1 VTPLAVYLV
10 LLAALAA
17 VTALKGKWG
26 VFALGFAVWPAWL
39 LGALRLAKPDSRWA
53 KRFYSEERRARARAV
68 LPRRVLAARIA
79 AVPALALVVLAFS
92 TVKLYRIP
100 TAAME
105 PTLHCPRPAQ
115 GCEAD
120 EADKVAALRFLGGA
134 KPARGDIVAFKLP
147 PRGAERCGSARDS
160 VYVHRVIGL
169 PGERIEARGGA
180 ILVNGERLSQLYA
193 PGSRAGSESFREQQI
208 PEGSYFV
215 LGDNR
220 EASCDS
226 HVWGPLSEDRLIAQV
241 VAVYWPPS
249 RAGML

>member
-1 VTPLAVYLV
+1 MTPLALYLV

-53 KRFYSEERRARARAV
+53 KRFYSPERQEHARAV
-68 LPRRVLAARIA
+68 LPKRVLATRIA
-79 AVPALALVVLAFS
+79 AVPALALVALALS

-100 TAAME
+100 SSAME
-105 PTLHCPRPAQ
+105 PTLHCPRPAN

-120 EADKVAALRFLGGA
+120 EGDKVLALRYVTGG
-134 KPARGDIVAFKLP
+134 KPERGDIVAFKLP
-147 PRGAERCGSARDS
+147 MRGAELCGGTPSS

-169 PGERIEARGGA
+169 PGERIAARSGA
-180 ILVNGERLSQLYA
+180 IFINGERLSQLYA
-193 PGSRAGSESFREQQI
+193 PESQEGSQSFRERRI

-220 EASCDS
+220 AAACDS
-226 HVWGPLSEDRLIAQV
+226 HVWGPVPEDRLIAQV
-241 VAVYWPPS
+241 VGIYWPPG
-249 RAGML
+249 RVGFL

>member
-10 LLAALAA
+10 LLAVLAG
-17 VTALKGKWG
+17 VTAFKGKWG
-26 VFALGFAVWPAWL
+26 VFVLGFAVWPAWL

-53 KRFYSEERRARARAV
+53 QRFYSEERRARARAV

-100 TAAME
+100 TASME
-105 PTLHCPRPAQ
+105 PTLHCPRPAD
-115 GCEAD
+115 GCEGNTAD
-120 EADKVAALRFLGGA
+120 RVAAVRFLGGA
-134 KPARGDIVAFKLP
+134 DPERGDIVTFKLP
-147 PRGAERCGSARDS
+147 PRGAERCGSPEGS

-169 PGERIEARGGA
+169 PGERIAAREGA
-180 ILVNGERLSQLYA
+180 IYINDEQLSQLYA
-193 PGSRAGSESFREQQI
+193 PASRAGTESFDEQLI
-208 PEGSYFV
+208 PEDSYFV

-220 EASCDS
+220 TAACDS
-226 HVWGPLSEDRLIAQV
+226 HVWGPLAKDRLLGQV
-241 VAVYWPPS
+241 VAVYWPPG

>member
-1 VTPLAVYLV
+1 MTPLAVYLV
-10 LLAALAA
+10 LLAVLAG
-17 VTALKGKWG
+17 VTAFKGKWG

-53 KRFYSEERRARARAV
+53 RRFYSEERRTRARAV

-100 TAAME
+100 TASME
-105 PTLHCPRPAQ
+105 PTLHCPGPVD
-115 GCEAD
+115 GCEGAGAD
-120 EADKVAALRFLGGA
+120 RVVAVRFLGGA
-134 KPARGDIVAFKLP
+134 NPERGDIVAYKLP
-147 PRGAERCGSARDS
+147 LGGVDQCGSSEGS

-169 PGERIEARGGA
+169 PGERISARDGS
-180 ILVNGERLSQLYA
+180 IFINGERLSQLYA
-193 PGSRAGSESFREQQI
+193 PESRAGTESFAEQLI

-220 EASCDS
+220 TVACDS
-226 HVWGPLSEDRLIAQV
+226 HVWGPLERDRLIGQV
-241 VAVYWPPS
+241 IAVYWPPG